1 MSHQL
6 FTSEN
11 IKDMTKGQKFE
22 AIHDTNFVYTFK
34 LGGGIQGRKVKKG
47 DIVTFLN
54 SEVSF
59 STRMVNCYE
68 LLYSMTLD
76 EFKKNFIA
84 R

>member
-1 MSHQL
+1 
-6 FTSEN
+6 
-11 IKDMTKGQKFE
+11 MTKGQKFE
-22 AIHDTNFVYTFK
+22 AIQDTNFLYVYK
-34 LGGGIQGRKVKKG
+34 LGGGLSGRKVKKG
-47 DIVTFLN
+47 DVVTFLN

>member
-1 MSHQL
+1 
-6 FTSEN
+6 
-11 IKDMTKGQKFE
+11 MTKGQKFE
-22 AIHDTNFVYTFK
+22 ATQDTNFLYTYK
-34 LGGGIQGRKVKKG
+34 LDGGIQGRKVKKG

-59 STRMVNCYE
+59 GTRMVNCYE

-76 EFKKNFIA
+76 EFKKNFIT

>member
-1 MSHQL
+1 LRYQL
-6 FTSEN
+6 ITSLN
-11 IKDMTKGQKFE
+11 IQGMTKGQKFE
-22 AIHDTNFVYTFK
+22 AIQDTNLLYTFK
-34 LGGGIQGRKVKKG
+34 LGGGVQGRKVKKG

-59 STRMVNCYE
+59 STRIVNCYE

-76 EFKKNFIA
+76 EFKKNFIT

>member
-1 MSHQL
+1 M
-6 FTSEN
+6 
-11 IKDMTKGQKFE
+11 
-22 AIHDTNFVYTFK
+22 
-34 LGGGIQGRKVKKG
+34 GGIQGRKVKKG

>member
-1 MSHQL
+1 MSHHSISSKNL
-6 FTSEN
+6 
-11 IKDMTKGQKFE
+11 KDMTKGQKFE
-22 AIHDTNFVYTFK
+22 ATQDTNFHYTYK
-34 LGGGIQGRKVKKG
+34 LDGGIQGRKVKKG

-76 EFKKNFIA
+76 EFKKKFIA